1 MAAMRFKTIDYFK
14 GDQSTEKATDLNL
27 QALLGNNH
35 RIQFNSEGRFGL
47 LSIIE
52 KVLQVY

>member
-1 MAAMRFKTIDYFK
+1 MRFKTIDYFK

-35 RIQFNSEGRFGL
+35 RIQFNSEGRFSL
-47 LSIIE
+47 LSVIE
-52 KVLQVY
+52 KVSQIY